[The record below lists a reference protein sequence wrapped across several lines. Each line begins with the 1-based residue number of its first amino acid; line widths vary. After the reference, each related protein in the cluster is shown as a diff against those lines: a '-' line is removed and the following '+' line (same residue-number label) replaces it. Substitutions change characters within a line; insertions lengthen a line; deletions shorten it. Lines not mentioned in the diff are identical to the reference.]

1 MSERPS
7 TGYRPRLADDRVGH
21 FVNTIEDYS
30 DDSRYSATKRYV
42 NRWHLEKQDPS
53 AALSPPKQPI
63 VFWLENTIP
72 VKYRDSIRDG
82 VLMWNKAFEKIGF
95 KNAIE
100 MKINLT
106 TPIGIREMFATA
118 RYAGSRVTDAG
129 FAQGPSRTDPGT
141 GQIYDADIRFSKR

>member
-1 MSERPS
+1 MV
-7 TGYRPRLADDRVGH
+7 AAVADRVGH

-30 DDSRYSATKRYV
+30 DDNRYTTSKRFV

-100 MKINLT
+100 VKTLDLSMQVTFDGRPCFCRCAARRNANSLT
-106 TPIGIREMFATA
+106 REVP
-118 RYAGSRVTDAG
+118 RRVICIV
-129 FAQGPSRTDPGT
+129 S
-141 GQIYDADIRFSKR
+141 